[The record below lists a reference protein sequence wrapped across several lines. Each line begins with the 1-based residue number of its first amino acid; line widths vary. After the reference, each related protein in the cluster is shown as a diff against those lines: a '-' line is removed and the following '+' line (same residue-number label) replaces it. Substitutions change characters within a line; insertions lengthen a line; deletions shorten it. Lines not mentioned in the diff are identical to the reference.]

1 MTVSCH
7 THKNIRNC
15 EKGPHTKERKMRI
28 GDKRHTHTQEE
39 ERKKDENWWKKAHIH
54 TQEERKENGEEG
66 LHKRKIRNGECLK
79 KMRKF
84 NSIQIW
90 EDTCGWTL

>member
-28 GDKRHTHTQEE
+28 GDKRHAHTHKKKR
-39 ERKKDENWWKKAHIH
+39 ERKMRIGEKRLTYTHKKKEKKMVKKAY
-54 TQEERKENGEEG
+54 TRER
-66 LHKRKIRNGECLK
+66 
-79 KMRKF
+79 
-84 NSIQIW
+84 
-90 EDTCGWTL
+90 